1 MSESNITKNALASSL
16 KELMKTK
23 NFEKISVSD
32 ICEGCN
38 MNRKSFYYHF
48 RDKYDLLN
56 WIFEIDFLKNVE
68 FKSLMEEDDADVIAG
83 KQQSK
88 VGECVSDGGGEAE
101 LPGQSTIYLWKLF
114 EKLTVYFYKEKEF
127 YSRALMIEGQNSF
140 KDYFHDSIFPVI
152 SYYLA
157 DVVEGTE
164 SDFFTAIMCDAFISA
179 IIRWLTD
186 DRPMEPDRFVN
197 EFRGYMIRLGK
208 RLVHDFKDEV
218 YDEK

>member
-1 MSESNITKNALASSL
+1 
-16 KELMKTK
+16 
-23 NFEKISVSD
+23 
-32 ICEGCN
+32 
-38 MNRKSFYYHF
+38 
-48 RDKYDLLN
+48 
-56 WIFEIDFLKNVE
+56 
-68 FKSLMEEDDADVIAG
+68 
-83 KQQSK
+83 
-88 VGECVSDGGGEAE
+88 
-101 LPGQSTIYLWKLF
+101 
-114 EKLTVYFYKEKEF
+114 
-127 YSRALMIEGQNSF
+127 MIEGQNSF

-152 SYYLA
+152 RYYLA